1 MRYSASSSMLVTYL
15 RQQHVFHKHYLLAK
29 IDIPN
34 SQSQRRQRR
43 SLSGKILLAMAAF
56 SAVAS
61 PRVTVS
67 TPVRA
72 HSLVDGHV
80 AAPKSFIRCQ
90 QARQRCNTRL
100 SLVAR
105 AATSASK
112 ESSTDIGTDV
122 ASKFEDARWKN
133 GTWDLSQFQSSQGKM
148 DWDAVID
155 AGADGVHS

>member
-1 MRYSASSSMLVTYL
+1 MLVTYL

-43 SLSGKILLAMAAF
+43 SLSGKRLVAMAAL
-56 SAVAS
+56 STVAS
-61 PRVTVS
+61 PRVSVR

-100 SLVAR
+100 SLVAAR
-105 AATSASK
+105 AASSASK

-155 AGADGVHS
+155 AGAYAVHS